1 MHALEQGAVGNR
13 DLPSGDKDLQH
24 PCPESP
30 QEPEEENKV
39 MRRVRKQAE
48 GMEGGR
54 NASSISEQ
62 TRGKSKPSPPFTA
75 DTKVSQRNNCCGLSR
90 RGTAEIKRGGKR
102 KEKGAREREEA
113 AFVGRDAFITITAA
127 AAGSRLGHSLSAG
140 VSQTEAEEQSDP
152 CLKCFMTLKV
162 GEGAAWGYIKGQGG
176 GPITLSLPTK

>member
-1 MHALEQGAVGNR
+1 M
-13 DLPSGDKDLQH
+13 LPA
-24 PCPESP
+24 SP
-30 QEPEEENKV
+30 Q
-39 MRRVRKQAE
+39 
-48 GMEGGR
+48 
-54 NASSISEQ
+54 Q

-75 DTKVSQRNNCCGLSR
+75 DTKVSQRNNCFGLSR

-102 KEKGAREREEA
+102 KGKGAREREEA

-152 CLKCFMTLKV
+152 CLRWKCFMTLKV
-162 GEGAAWGYIKGQGG
+162 GEGAAWGDIKGQGG